1 MSLGRTCPWHIQ
13 KLVRRM
19 PIFRRYLR
27 VYHGCTW
34 CPPHTRKMIW
44 LRQKS
49 KWIVARKIPYGAAS
63 YRMMDYHPLAK
74 KCGIVCCSS
83 SRKHLR
89 TRTEDSLFW
98 DRERSRTSL
107 YTTYAHTDYSTHIY
121 LSHIGKEHVPTNR
134 NRSSGIMTCTIC
146 DAHKPTP
153 QYEETYL
160 VKSSR
165 TRATSITWLNRP
177 TELTKVT
184 DLRLYVREQIH
195 IPCNE
200 GARIS

>member
-1 MSLGRTCPWHIQ
+1 MNWRIHSSAQHVGRGTYGSWLSSEVGFALSTTSFI
-13 KLVRRM
+13 
-19 PIFRRYLR
+19 
-27 VYHGCTW
+27 W
-34 CPPHTRKMIW
+34 NTRKMIW

-177 TELTKVT
+177 TELTKVLQIYGCT
-184 DLRLYVREQIH
+184 YVNKYIYRAMREL
-195 IPCNE
+195 
-200 GARIS
+200 G